1 MIADAELRWGY
12 TLADVQRVARSAAA
26 TTRAMAGDYDER
38 YAEAFGAAAEH
49 LYAAE
54 HWIPEHQLFRA
65 AQDALFEQSRK
76 DRSYRGCAY
85 KHGVGWAES
94 GTGPRFTT
102 YWTDVNGNSPS
113 PENGIVERM
122 ALAQILPTLTP
133 RQREVIGALAAF
145 DDHSAARK
153 ALGGI
158 SCYGQHVSNA
168 RRRFLALW
176 HEGEAPSRPWGTD
189 RRGEGTN
196 LTRVFRTRRHAR
208 YVDESGAAQ

>member
-1 MIADAELRWGY
+1 MSADTELRWGY

-38 YAEAFGAAAEH
+38 YAEAFGAAAER

-85 KHGVGWAES
+85 KHGSGWGEN

-102 YWTDVNGNSPS
+102 YWTDVNRTTPS
-113 PENGIVERM
+113 PENRIVERT

-145 DDHSAARK
+145 DDHAAARE
-153 ALGGI
+153 ALGGL
-158 SCYGQHVSNA
+158 SCYAQHVSNA
-168 RRRFLALW
+168 RRRFLELW

-189 RRGEGTN
+189 RRGAATD
-196 LTRVFRTRRHAR
+196 LVKVFRTRRHR
-208 YVDESGAAQ
+208 ERTGELP